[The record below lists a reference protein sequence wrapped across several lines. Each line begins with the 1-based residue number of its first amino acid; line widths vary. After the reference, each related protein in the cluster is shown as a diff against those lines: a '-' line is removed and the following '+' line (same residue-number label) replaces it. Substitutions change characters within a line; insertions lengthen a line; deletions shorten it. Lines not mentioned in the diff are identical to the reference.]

1 MGAKGRILV
10 ADDEDSLRLVL
21 SRALKAGGYDVVEAV
36 DGDTAWNE
44 LQQGGIDVAFLDIKM
59 PGLSGLEILTRA
71 ATRPA
76 PPPIVIMTAQSTMAN
91 AVEAMKSGAFDY
103 LTKPF
108 DLEDAEKL
116 AGRALEA
123 AKLSKKHDKKPS
135 KPEDLAPTDR
145 IVGRSAPMQEI
156 YKLVGKVAGSDAA
169 VLVTGESGTGKELI
183 ARTLHEYSRR
193 ASGPFVAVNMAAIPR
208 ELLESELF
216 GHVRGAFTGAVERR
230 RGKFQL
236 ASGGTLFL
244 DEIGEMP
251 LEVQGKLL
259 RALQE
264 REIDPVGS
272 EKSIAIDV
280 RLVAATNVDL
290 DAQVKAGNFR
300 EDLYYR
306 LNVIPIEVPPLR
318 ERREDIRALAEHFL
332 RVHGKAFGAEKRFS
346 AEAMEMLESYSF
358 PGNVRELEN
367 IIKRVILTAP
377 GDVIVAEDVRP
388 LLGEGRSAEALAD
401 QSFEDIVAER
411 ISSLVDQL
419 DLSTTDNLHE
429 VALQAIERPLF
440 RLLLDRTGGNQL
452 KTSKILGINRNTL
465 RKRLRQ
471 LGLLPDKSSS

>member
-1 MGAKGRILV
+1 
-10 ADDEDSLRLVL
+10 
-21 SRALKAGGYDVVEAV
+21 
-36 DGDTAWNE
+36 
-44 LQQGGIDVAFLDIKM
+44 
-59 PGLSGLEILTRA
+59 
-71 ATRPA
+71 
-76 PPPIVIMTAQSTMAN
+76 
-91 AVEAMKSGAFDY
+91 
-103 LTKPF
+103 
-108 DLEDAEKL
+108 
-116 AGRALEA
+116 
-123 AKLSKKHDKKPS
+123 
-135 KPEDLAPTDR
+135 
-145 IVGRSAPMQEI
+145 
-156 YKLVGKVAGSDAA
+156 
-169 VLVTGESGTGKELI
+169 
-183 ARTLHEYSRR
+183 
-193 ASGPFVAVNMAAIPR
+193 VAVNMAAIPR

-290 DAQVKAGNFR
+290 ESQVKAGKFR

-318 ERREDIRALAEHFL
+318 ERREDITQLAEHFL
-332 RVHGKAFGAEKRFS
+332 RVHGKAFNSSKQLA
-346 AEAMEMLESYSF
+346 AEALSLLESYSF

-367 IIKRVILTAP
+367 IVKRVILTAP
-377 GDVIVAEDVRP
+377 GDVIVADDVRP
-388 LLGEGRSAEALAD
+388 LLGDGRSAEALAD
-401 QSFEDIVAER
+401 QSFEDVVAER

-419 DLSTTDNLHE
+419 DLSTTENLHE
-429 VALQAIERPLF
+429 IALQAIERPLF

-452 KTSKILGINRNTL
+452 KTAKILGINRNTL

-471 LGLLPDKSSS
+471 LGLLPDKSGS

>member
-1 MGAKGRILV
+1 MSASARILI

-21 SRALKAGGYDVVEAV
+21 ARALKSAGHEVVEAP
-36 DGDTAWNE
+36 DGDAAWAE
-44 LQQGGIDVAFLDIKM
+44 LEKGGVDAAFLDIKM

-71 ATRPA
+71 SGRPN

-108 DLEDAEKL
+108 DLNDAEKL
-116 AGRALEA
+116 AGRALDA
-123 AKLSKKHDKKPS
+123 ARLSKKLEKKS
-135 KPEDLAPTDR
+135 TKPEDLPPTER
-145 IVGRSAPMQEI
+145 IVGTSAPMQEI

-193 ASGPFVAVNMAAIPR
+193 ASEPFVAVNMAAIPR

-251 LEVQGKLL
+251 LDVQGKLL

-272 EKSIAIDV
+272 EKSVAIDV

-290 DAQVKAGNFR
+290 ESQVKAGKFR

-318 ERREDIRALAEHFL
+318 ERREDITQLAEHFL
-332 RVHGKAFGAEKRFS
+332 RVHGKAFNSSKQLAP
-346 AEAMEMLESYSF
+346 EALSLLESYSF

-367 IIKRVILTAP
+367 IVKRVILTAP
-377 GDVIVAEDVRP
+377 GDVIVADDVRP

-401 QSFEDIVAER
+401 QSFEDVVAER

-419 DLSTTDNLHE
+419 DLSTTENLHE
-429 VALQAIERPLF
+429 IALQAIERPLF

-452 KTSKILGINRNTL
+452 KTAKILGINRNTL

-471 LGLLPDKSSS
+471 LGLLPDKGGS